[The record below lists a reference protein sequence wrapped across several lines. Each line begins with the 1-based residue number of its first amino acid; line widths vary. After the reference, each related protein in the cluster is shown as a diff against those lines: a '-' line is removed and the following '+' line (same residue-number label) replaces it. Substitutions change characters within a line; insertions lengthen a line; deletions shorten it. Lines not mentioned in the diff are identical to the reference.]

1 MYMLLHTHT
10 CMDAHTHSHT
20 TTATTTTKEIQAV
33 NLRSKLVPRN
43 GWREEMGERDIIA
56 F

>member
-1 MYMLLHTHT
+1 MYMLLHTH
-10 CMDAHTHSHT
+10 AHVHTYSHT
-20 TTATTTTKEIQAV
+20 TTTTKEIQAV